1 MVDSLFDDIRCF
13 NDDELQGKFDEL
25 FQNQQFLGLMPK
37 VFPNVPLSEFIKQI
51 KQIRSVY
58 QFQKNF
64 IVPFLVDIENKT
76 SKGVTLSGL
85 DLLNYNSAYL
95 FISNHRD
102 IVLDS
107 ALLNIHLLLEGMNT
121 SEIAIGNN
129 LLVYPWIE
137 DLVRINKSF
146 IVRRDAS
153 IREQIKISTHLSEYI
168 RYVLTKKPQSVWLAQ
183 REGRAKDG
191 NDKTQPAII
200 KMLQMSGSGS
210 FSEKLRE
217 LNIVP
222 LTINYEYDSC
232 DFLKAKEL
240 QQKRDDENF
249 KKSQQDDLFSMET
262 GMMGIKGRISFC
274 ISEPLNNIL
283 QNASLD
289 SLMAKD
295 QAAYVASLID
305 EQIYKNYRLYE
316 GNYVAADLLSGENR
330 FSSKYTEAEKN
341 VFLDYVQKQLD
352 KIQLENK
359 DEEFLREKIYCIY
372 ANPVFNQEIALNKK

>member
-1 MVDSLFDDIRCF
+1 MVDSLFDDIRCY
-13 NDDELQGKFDEL
+13 NDDELQDKFDEL

-146 IVRRDAS
+146 IVR
-153 IREQIKISTHLSEYI
+153 
-168 RYVLTKKPQSVWLAQ
+168 
-183 REGRAKDG
+183 
-191 NDKTQPAII
+191 
-200 KMLQMSGSGS
+200 
-210 FSEKLRE
+210 
-217 LNIVP
+217 
-222 LTINYEYDSC
+222 
-232 DFLKAKEL
+232 
-240 QQKRDDENF
+240 
-249 KKSQQDDLFSMET
+249 
-262 GMMGIKGRISFC
+262 
-274 ISEPLNNIL
+274 
-283 QNASLD
+283 
-289 SLMAKD
+289 
-295 QAAYVASLID
+295 
-305 EQIYKNYRLYE
+305 
-316 GNYVAADLLSGENR
+316 
-330 FSSKYTEAEKN
+330 
-341 VFLDYVQKQLD
+341 
-352 KIQLENK
+352 
-359 DEEFLREKIYCIY
+359 
-372 ANPVFNQEIALNKK
+372 

>member
-1 MVDSLFDDIRCF
+1 MVDSLFDDIRCY
-13 NDDELQGKFDEL
+13 NDDELQDKFDEL

-222 LTINYEYDSC
+222 LSINYEYD
-232 DFLKAKEL
+232 
-240 QQKRDDENF
+240 
-249 KKSQQDDLFSMET
+249 
-262 GMMGIKGRISFC
+262 
-274 ISEPLNNIL
+274 
-283 QNASLD
+283 
-289 SLMAKD
+289 
-295 QAAYVASLID
+295 
-305 EQIYKNYRLYE
+305 
-316 GNYVAADLLSGENR
+316 
-330 FSSKYTEAEKN
+330 
-341 VFLDYVQKQLD
+341 
-352 KIQLENK
+352 
-359 DEEFLREKIYCIY
+359 
-372 ANPVFNQEIALNKK
+372 